1 MHVVAVIVRIAV
13 GVLGPGLYIA
23 VLVVP
28 IALIVLVRLGHVKE
42 TCQRLPLIL
51 VVSFHDVLVAIDP
64 IRQVLW
70 LTAVVGARLGHV
82 RRLVAVPTWMVLS
95 NRIVGVG
102 WQHGEMHMPGALI
115 VTEAVQGIRGT
126 MHGSIN
132 RDRHVVLV
140 TRVDILISI

>member
-1 MHVVAVIVRIAV
+1 MHVVAVILRVAV

-28 IALIVLVRLGHVKE
+28 IALIVLVRLGHVQE

-51 VVSFHDVLVAIDP
+51 VVSVHDVLVAIDP
-64 IRQVLW
+64 IRQVLR
-70 LTAVVGARLGHV
+70 LAAVVGARLGHV
-82 RRLVAVPTWMVLS
+82 RRLVAVATWMVLS
-95 NRIVGVG
+95 NRVDGVG
-102 WQHGEMHMPGALI
+102 WQHGKMHVPGALI
-115 VTEAVQGIRGT
+115 VTEAVQGFRGT